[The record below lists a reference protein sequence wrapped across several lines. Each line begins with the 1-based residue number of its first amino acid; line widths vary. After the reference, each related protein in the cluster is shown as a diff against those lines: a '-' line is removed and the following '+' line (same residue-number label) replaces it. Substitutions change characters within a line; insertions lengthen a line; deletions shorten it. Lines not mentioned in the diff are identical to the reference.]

1 MKNKATII
9 TTIIILAVATVGLT
23 VSTVL
28 LAINGGS
35 QAEQIEQ
42 LTAQVQEYK
51 EKAEKSEERTE
62 LVGMAA
68 CLMEGYELTMDVRN
82 ASCKLIV
89 NFIQDE
95 KTNADLKELVGW

>member
-9 TTIIILAVATVGLT
+9 TTIIFAAATVGLT

-28 LAINGGS
+28 LAANSGN
-35 QAEQIEQ
+35 QADEIKALATENKIYKDE
-42 LTAQVQEYK
+42 VK
-51 EKAEKSEERTE
+51 EKTERID

-68 CLMEGYELTMDVRN
+68 CLMEGYELTKDARN

-89 NFIQDE
+89 NFIHDE
-95 KTNADLKELVGW
+95 KTNADLKELVGR